1 MNAIVRLYSLK
12 QGEISSFLEQF
23 YKNKSSNDNK
33 KQLYKDKSSDDDK
46 KQLYKDKLSDNHK
59 KQFNNE
65 DLLWQKEYCNPIEI
79 ADIIGA
85 LIENQE
91 DYNINMWI
99 SLDKDLFIN
108 ITESNADE
116 VIRYLYERYPY

>member
-1 MNAIVRLYSLK
+1 MNAIVKLYSTK
-12 QGEISSFLEQF
+12 NGEINSFLTHF
-23 YKNKSSNDNK
+23 YNK
-33 KQLYKDKSSDDDK
+33 KIAIDDE
-46 KQLYKDKLSDNHK
+46 
-59 KQFNNE
+59 F
-65 DLLWQKEYCNPIEI
+65 LWQKEYENPLEI

-91 DYNINMWI
+91 DYKINMWI

-108 ITESNADE
+108 ITEHNADE